1 MKIKMKTLAAG
12 PDGVWP
18 PGSTRDVPE
27 AEAKA
32 LIKGRYA
39 EPVEELEAPEPPGD
53 DDPPEEGG
61 GAKSKPREN
70 KNPHPDP
77 PPAKG
82 RGNAKGKGK
91 K

>member
-18 PGSTRDVPE
+18 PGSIRDVPE

-39 EPVEELEAPEPPGD
+39 EPVEEIEATEPPGD

-61 GAKSKPREN
+61 GKTTPGKTA
-70 KNPHPDP
+70 
-77 PPAKG
+77 PPAR
-82 RGNAKGKGK
+82 RGSTGKGKGK